1 MNLILLEE
9 ADFIDSENSIV
20 RLTGR
25 RLNHVRSVC
34 KVSATDTLRVGL
46 MNGKCG
52 SGTVLHIDEERL
64 DLQVELSMMP
74 PPLLH
79 LTLIM
84 ALPRPKSLVKSL
96 QAAASLGIKK
106 IFIIESW
113 RVEKSY
119 WSSPVLRP
127 ERLQQELMLGLEQ
140 GRDTIMPEVEIR
152 RRFKPFAEDELSK
165 MLQGST
171 GFVAHPYDSVPCPF
185 NVRSPIVLLI
195 GPEGGFIPY
204 EISLLQKIGCTSV
217 TIGERILRVE
227 TAIAAF
233 AGRLC

>member
-1 MNLILLEE
+1 MNLVLLEVS
-9 ADFIDSENSIV
+9 DFIDSENRIA

-25 RLNHVRSVC
+25 RLDHVRSVC
-34 KVSATDTLRVGL
+34 KVSVNESLRVGL
-46 MNGKCG
+46 INGKCG
-52 SGTVLHIDEERL
+52 ISTVLHIDEARL
-64 DLQVELSMMP
+64 DLQVELSDTPP
-74 PPLLH
+74 PPLQ
-79 LTLIM
+79 LTLVM

-119 WSSPVLRP
+119 WSSLVLRP
-127 ERLQQELMLGLEQ
+127 ERLEQELMLGLEQ
-140 GRDTIMPEVEIR
+140 GRDTIMPEIEIR
-152 RRFKPFAEDELSK
+152 RRFKPFAEDELPG
-165 MLQGST
+165 MLNGST
-171 GFVAHPYDSVPCPF
+171 GFVAHPYDSVLCPF
-185 NVRSPIVLLI
+185 NMRGPLVLLI

-204 EISLLQKIGCTSV
+204 EISLLREIGCTSV